1 MAILITVHTSIA
13 HITQCAQHTANVGD
27 VYHYCY
33 NRWHFVQ
40 QMMGFCP
47 SKYTIYR
54 LYKSTRLRFV
64 FKIHA
69 HISLS
74 IFNMCRLK
82 EVDGSSFGSLSIQS
96 QNQTK
101 HTTAQLDQLAPLN
114 QPRVNDFCFVNQT
127 EKMETNRLSRFT
139 HFAYK
144 LLFNDKI
151 GRNKRAVGYFSFGT
165 WSQNHRNIWLCVE
178 YLECMMCH
186 SCLLFRIR

>member
-1 MAILITVHTSIA
+1 MFTIIAII
-13 HITQCAQHTANVGD
+13 VGIL
-27 VYHYCY
+27 C
-33 NRWHFVQ
+33 NKWWAFVQ
-40 QMMGFCP
+40 VSTQFIGCIKALDFGLSSRYMLIFHFPFSICVGWKKSMAL
-47 SKYTIYR
+47 R
-54 LYKSTRLRFV
+54 LVHF
-64 FKIHA
+64 
-69 HISLS
+69 
-74 IFNMCRLK
+74 
-82 EVDGSSFGSLSIQS
+82 IQS
-96 QNQTK
+96 HNQTK